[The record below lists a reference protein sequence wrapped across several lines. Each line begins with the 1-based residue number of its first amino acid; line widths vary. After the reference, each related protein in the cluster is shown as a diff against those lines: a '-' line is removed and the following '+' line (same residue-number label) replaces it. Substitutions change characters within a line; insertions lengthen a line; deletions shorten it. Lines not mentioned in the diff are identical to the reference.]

1 MANIVKK
8 VIFKVPVTL
17 KSPLRIGC
25 GYDDGITDLLVLKA
39 ADGRPLVPATSLAG
53 VLRQQ
58 VRELYDER
66 LADFCFG
73 QIDDSKKA
81 KPEIGQSR
89 VYVDDLILDIDGE
102 GYLHRDGVAIDD
114 YTGIGIDGAK
124 FDYEAVDRGASGVVQ
139 LEITLRAADVEE
151 AQAFDASVFRHTD
164 AVDFWDDF
172 NKTLADIFY
181 TGIHVGSLTAKGFG
195 LLASDNKDVPFY
207 TFDFSKPGE
216 FYKWLDYLDAGQ
228 QEDYQLPVSQIP
240 YQAESVQYP
249 EDTLV
254 MDMQFGLKSSLLVRD
269 YNAGGQSDSSVIS
282 IQMKNH
288 DDFVI
293 PGTTIKGVIRHRAQR
308 LLRKIFSDSERRQD
322 FINHLMGYANE
333 SKGVGQQSHL
343 MVHEAYIPSSQVRL
357 HKQTRNRIDRLTGGT
372 IEGALFSEAPI
383 WRNKDF
389 LAPVHFKWS
398 VKKCQD
404 REAGLLFLVMRD
416 LWMGNVPIGGG
427 AAIGRGVLQGQR
439 CHLRF
444 KQWDIV
450 LEGDGEHALSIQGM
464 QKGQEATPQQCM
476 DFLEQCVAEI
486 GR

>member
-1 MANIVKK
+1 MANIVRK
-8 VIFKVPVTL
+8 VIFKVPVEL

-25 GYDDGITDLLVLKA
+25 GYDDGITDLLVLKS

-58 VRELYDER
+58 IRELYDER

-81 KPEIGQSR
+81 KAEIGQSR
-89 VYVDDLILDIDGE
+89 IYVDDLILDIAGE

-114 YTGIGIDGAK
+114 YMGIGIDGAK
-124 FDYEAVDRGASGVVQ
+124 FDYEAVDRGASGTLQ
-139 LEITLRAADVEE
+139 MEITLRAADIEE
-151 AQAFDASVFRHTD
+151 AQALDSRVFRHSD
-164 AVDFWDDF
+164 AADFWDDF
-172 NKTLADIFY
+172 NKTLADILY

-195 LLASDNKDVPFY
+195 LLTSASEDVPFY

-228 QEDYQLPVSQIP
+228 QTDYQLPDSSASYRP
-240 YQAESVQYP
+240 ERVQYP

-254 MDMQFGLKSSLLVRD
+254 MDLQFGLKSSLLVRD

-282 IQMKNH
+282 VQMKNH

-293 PGTTIKGVIRHRAQR
+293 PGTTIKGVIRHRAQH
-308 LLRKIFSDSERRQD
+308 LLRQIFPDSERSQD

-372 IEGALFSEAPI
+372 IEGALFSEDPI

-389 LAPVHFKWS
+389 SAPVHFKWR
-398 VKKCQD
+398 VEKCQD

-439 CHLRF
+439 CHLQF

-450 LEGDGEHALSIQGM
+450 LQGDGKQALSIQGM
-464 QKGQEATPQQCM
+464 QQGQEVTPQQCM

>member
-1 MANIVKK
+1 MANIVRK
-8 VIFKVPVTL
+8 VIFKVPVEL

-25 GYDDGITDLLVLKA
+25 GYDDGITDLLVLKS

-58 VRELYDER
+58 IRELYDER

-81 KPEIGQSR
+81 KAEIGQSR
-89 VYVDDLILDIDGE
+89 IYVDDLILDIAGE

-124 FDYEAVDRGASGVVQ
+124 FDYEAVDRGASGTLQ
-139 LEITLRAADVEE
+139 MEITLRAADIEE
-151 AQAFDASVFRHTD
+151 AQALDSRVFRHPD
-164 AVDFWDDF
+164 AADFWDDF
-172 NKTLADIFY
+172 NETLADILY

-195 LLASDNKDVPFY
+195 LLTSASEEVPFY

-228 QEDYQLPVSQIP
+228 QTDYQLPDSSASYRP
-240 YQAESVQYP
+240 ERVQYP

-254 MDMQFGLKSSLLVRD
+254 MDLQFGLKSSLLVRD
-269 YNAGGQSDSSVIS
+269 YNAGGQSASSVIS
-282 IQMKNH
+282 VQMKNY

-293 PGTTIKGVIRHRAQR
+293 PGTTIKGVIRHRAQH
-308 LLRKIFSDSERRQD
+308 LLRQIFSDSERSQD

-389 LAPVHFKWS
+389 SAPVHFKWR

-439 CHLRF
+439 CHLQF

-450 LEGDGEHALSIQGM
+450 LEGDGKQALSIQGM
-464 QKGQEATPQQCM
+464 QQGQEATPQQCM
-476 DFLEQCVAEI
+476 DFLEQCVAVI

>member
-1 MANIVKK
+1 MANIVRK
-8 VIFKVPVTL
+8 VIFKVPVEL

-25 GYDDGITDLLVLKA
+25 GYDDGITDLLVLKS

-58 VRELYDER
+58 IRELYDER
-66 LADFCFG
+66 LADLCFG

-81 KPEIGQSR
+81 KAEIGQSR
-89 VYVDDLILDIDGE
+89 IYVDDLILDIAGE

-124 FDYEAVDRGASGVVQ
+124 FDYEAVDRGASGTLQ
-139 LEITLRAADVEE
+139 MEITLRAADIEE
-151 AQAFDASVFRHTD
+151 AQALDSRVFRHPD
-164 AVDFWDDF
+164 AADFWDDF
-172 NKTLADIFY
+172 DKTLADILY

-195 LLASDNKDVPFY
+195 LLTSASEEVPFY

-228 QEDYQLPVSQIP
+228 QTDYQLPDSSASYRP
-240 YQAESVQYP
+240 ERVQYP

-254 MDMQFGLKSSLLVRD
+254 MDLQFGLKSSLLVRD

-282 IQMKNH
+282 VQMKNH

-293 PGTTIKGVIRHRAQR
+293 PGTTIKGVIRHRAQH
-308 LLRKIFSDSERRQD
+308 LLRQIFPDSEHSQD

-389 LAPVHFKWS
+389 SAPVHFKWR

-439 CHLRF
+439 CHLQF

-450 LEGDGEHALSIQGM
+450 LEGDGKQALSIQGM
-464 QKGQEATPQQCM
+464 QQGQEATPQQCM

>member
-1 MANIVKK
+1 MANIVRK
-8 VIFKVPVTL
+8 VIFKVPVEL

-25 GYDDGITDLLVLKA
+25 GYDDGITDLLVLKS

-58 VRELYDER
+58 IRELYDER

-81 KPEIGQSR
+81 KAEIGQSR
-89 VYVDDLILDIDGE
+89 IYVDDLILDIAGE

-124 FDYEAVDRGASGVVQ
+124 FDYEAVDRGASGTLQ
-139 LEITLRAADVEE
+139 MEITLRAADIEE
-151 AQAFDASVFRHTD
+151 AQALDSRVFRHPD
-164 AVDFWDDF
+164 AADFWDDF
-172 NKTLADIFY
+172 NKTLADILY

-195 LLASDNKDVPFY
+195 LLTSASEEVPFY

-228 QEDYQLPVSQIP
+228 QTDYQLPDSSASYRP
-240 YQAESVQYP
+240 ERVQYP

-254 MDMQFGLKSSLLVRD
+254 MDLQFGLKSSLLVRD

-282 IQMKNH
+282 VQMKNH

-293 PGTTIKGVIRHRAQR
+293 PGTTIKGVIRHRAQH
-308 LLRKIFSDSERRQD
+308 LLRQIFPDSEHSQD

-372 IEGALFSEAPI
+372 IEGALFSEDPI

-389 LAPVHFKWS
+389 SAPVHFKWR

-439 CHLRF
+439 CHLQF

-450 LEGDGEHALSIQGM
+450 LQGDGKQALSIQGM
-464 QKGQEATPQQCM
+464 QQGQEATPQQCM

>member
-1 MANIVKK
+1 MANIVRK
-8 VIFKVPVTL
+8 VIFKVPVEL

-25 GYDDGITDLLVLKA
+25 GYDDGITDLLVLKS

-58 VRELYDER
+58 IRELYDER

-81 KPEIGQSR
+81 KAEIGQSR
-89 VYVDDLILDIDGE
+89 IYVDDLILDIAGE

-124 FDYEAVDRGASGVVQ
+124 FDYEAVDRGASGTLQ
-139 LEITLRAADVEE
+139 MEITLRAADIEE
-151 AQAFDASVFRHTD
+151 AQALDSRVFRHPD
-164 AVDFWDDF
+164 AADFWDDF
-172 NKTLADIFY
+172 NETLADILY

-195 LLASDNKDVPFY
+195 LLTSASEEVPFY

-228 QEDYQLPVSQIP
+228 QTDYQLPDSSASYRP
-240 YQAESVQYP
+240 ERVQYP

-254 MDMQFGLKSSLLVRD
+254 MDLQFGLKSSLLVRD
-269 YNAGGQSDSSVIS
+269 YNAGGQSASSVIS
-282 IQMKNH
+282 VQMKNY

-293 PGTTIKGVIRHRAQR
+293 PGTTIKGVIRHRAEH
-308 LLRKIFSDSERRQD
+308 LLRQIFSDSERSQD

-389 LAPVHFKWS
+389 SAPVHFKWR

-439 CHLRF
+439 CHLQF

-450 LEGDGEHALSIQGM
+450 LEGDGKQALSIQGM
-464 QKGQEATPQQCM
+464 QQGQEATPQQCM

>member
-1 MANIVKK
+1 
-8 VIFKVPVTL
+8 
-17 KSPLRIGC
+17 
-25 GYDDGITDLLVLKA
+25 
-39 ADGRPLVPATSLAG
+39 
-53 VLRQQ
+53 
-58 VRELYDER
+58 
-66 LADFCFG
+66 
-73 QIDDSKKA
+73 
-81 KPEIGQSR
+81 
-89 VYVDDLILDIDGE
+89 
-102 GYLHRDGVAIDD
+102 
-114 YTGIGIDGAK
+114 
-124 FDYEAVDRGASGVVQ
+124 
-139 LEITLRAADVEE
+139 
-151 AQAFDASVFRHTD
+151 
-164 AVDFWDDF
+164 
-172 NKTLADIFY
+172 
-181 TGIHVGSLTAKGFG
+181 
-195 LLASDNKDVPFY
+195 
-207 TFDFSKPGE
+207 
-216 FYKWLDYLDAGQ
+216 
-228 QEDYQLPVSQIP
+228 
-240 YQAESVQYP
+240 
-249 EDTLV
+249 
-254 MDMQFGLKSSLLVRD
+254 
-269 YNAGGQSDSSVIS
+269 
-282 IQMKNH
+282 
-288 DDFVI
+288 
-293 PGTTIKGVIRHRAQR
+293 
-308 LLRKIFSDSERRQD
+308 
-322 FINHLMGYANE
+322 MGYANE

-389 LAPVHFKWS
+389 SAPVHFKWR

>member
-1 MANIVKK
+1 MANIVRK
-8 VIFKVPVTL
+8 VIFKVPVEL

-25 GYDDGITDLLVLKA
+25 GYDDGITDLLVLKS

-58 VRELYDER
+58 IRELYDER
-66 LADFCFG
+66 LADLCFG

-81 KPEIGQSR
+81 KAEIGQSR
-89 VYVDDLILDIDGE
+89 IYVDDLILDIAGE

-124 FDYEAVDRGASGVVQ
+124 FDYEAVDRGASGTLQ
-139 LEITLRAADVEE
+139 MEITLRAADIEE
-151 AQAFDASVFRHTD
+151 AQALDSRVFRHPD
-164 AVDFWDDF
+164 AADFWDDF
-172 NKTLADIFY
+172 DKTLADILY

-195 LLASDNKDVPFY
+195 LLTSASEEVPFY

-228 QEDYQLPVSQIP
+228 QTDYQLPDSSASYRP
-240 YQAESVQYP
+240 ERVQYP

-254 MDMQFGLKSSLLVRD
+254 MDLQFGLKSSLLVRD

-282 IQMKNH
+282 VQMKNH

-293 PGTTIKGVIRHRAQR
+293 PGTTIKGVIRHRAQH
-308 LLRKIFSDSERRQD
+308 LLRQIFPDSEHSQD

-389 LAPVHFKWS
+389 SAPVHFKWR
-398 VKKCQD
+398 VKKCRD

-439 CHLRF
+439 CHLQF

-450 LEGDGEHALSIQGM
+450 LEGDGKQALSIQGM
-464 QKGQEATPQQCM
+464 QQGQEATPQQCM

>member
-1 MANIVKK
+1 MANIVRK
-8 VIFKVPVTL
+8 VIFKVPVEL

-25 GYDDGITDLLVLKA
+25 GYDDGITDLLVLKS

-58 VRELYDER
+58 IRELYDER

-73 QIDDSKKA
+73 QIDDSKKVKA
-81 KPEIGQSR
+81 EIGQSR
-89 VYVDDLILDIDGE
+89 IYVDDLILDIAGE

-124 FDYEAVDRGASGVVQ
+124 FDYEAVDRGASGTLQ
-139 LEITLRAADVEE
+139 MEITLRAADIEE
-151 AQAFDASVFRHTD
+151 AQALDSLVFRHPD
-164 AVDFWDDF
+164 AADFWDDF
-172 NKTLADIFY
+172 NKTLADILY

-195 LLASDNKDVPFY
+195 LLTSASEEMPFY

-228 QEDYQLPVSQIP
+228 QTDYQLPDSSASYRP
-240 YQAESVQYP
+240 ERVQYP

-254 MDMQFGLKSSLLVRD
+254 MDLQFGLKSSLLVRD

-282 IQMKNH
+282 VQMKNH

-293 PGTTIKGVIRHRAQR
+293 PGTTIKGVIRHRAQH
-308 LLRKIFSDSERRQD
+308 LLRQIFPDSEHSQD

-389 LAPVHFKWS
+389 SAPVHFKWR

-439 CHLRF
+439 CHLQF

-450 LEGDGEHALSIQGM
+450 LEGDGKQALSIQGM
-464 QKGQEATPQQCM
+464 QQGQEATPQQCM

>member
-1 MANIVKK
+1 MANIVRK
-8 VIFKVPVTL
+8 VIFKVPVEL

-25 GYDDGITDLLVLKA
+25 GYDDGITDLLVLKS

-58 VRELYDER
+58 IRELYDER
-66 LADFCFG
+66 LANLCFG

-81 KPEIGQSR
+81 KAENGQSR
-89 VYVDDLILDIDGE
+89 IYVDDLILDIAGE

-124 FDYEAVDRGASGVVQ
+124 FDYEAVDRGASGTLQ
-139 LEITLRAADVEE
+139 MEITLRAADIEE
-151 AQAFDASVFRHTD
+151 AQALDSRVFRHPD
-164 AVDFWDDF
+164 AADFWDDF
-172 NKTLADIFY
+172 NKTLADILY

-195 LLASDNKDVPFY
+195 LLTSASEEVPFY
-207 TFDFSKPGE
+207 TFDFYKAGE

-228 QEDYQLPVSQIP
+228 QTDYQLPDSSASYRP
-240 YQAESVQYP
+240 ERVQYP

-254 MDMQFGLKSSLLVRD
+254 MDLQFGLKSSLLVRD

-282 IQMKNH
+282 VQMKNH

-293 PGTTIKGVIRHRAQR
+293 PGTTIKGVIRHRAQH
-308 LLRKIFSDSERRQD
+308 LLRQIFPDSEHSQD

-389 LAPVHFKWS
+389 SAPVHFKWR

-439 CHLRF
+439 CHLQF

-450 LEGDGEHALSIQGM
+450 LEGDGKQALSIQGM
-464 QKGQEATPQQCM
+464 QQGQEATPQQCM